1 MLRKKFQQNLAI
13 QSNRQ
18 PTPTDQ
24 ITVFAIHIF
33 SPCRGFLE
41 ITEQRGA
48 RYSKCL
54 ILAGFTGHNKSNCK
68 ISICNKLTLHIAQ
81 STACKNIED

>member
-33 SPCRGFLE
+33 SPYRGFLE